1 MIRLTRTAGKYSAV
15 LGLICLLLISAAIL
29 ADALTRS
36 ALNAPIY
43 GLSDLLEVLTP
54 VIVASCFPLT
64 LAATQNISIRFL
76 GRALG
81 NRTGQLVEC
90 FGQFAALLVMAGI
103 VWEVGRYTW
112 KLVEHQQFT
121 WLLHIPIWPSWIL
134 STLLLALCLPI
145 QTFVVVAI
153 FDNFRNGRPL
163 ASPEAGF
170 QDTGEDNRR

>member
-1 MIRLTRTAGKYSAV
+1 MIRLIGTAGKYSAV

-29 ADALTRS
+29 ADALTRT
-36 ALNAPIY
+36 AFNAPIY

-64 LAATQNISIRFL
+64 LAGMQNISIRFL
-76 GRALG
+76 GRALR
-81 NRTGQLVEC
+81 NRAGQLVEF
-90 FGQFAALLVMAGI
+90 FGQLAALLVMAGI

-145 QTFVVVAI
+145 QTLVVVGV
-153 FDNFRNGRPL
+153 FENFKHDRPL
-163 ASPEAGF
+163 ASSEAGF

>member
-1 MIRLTRTAGKYSAV
+1 MIRLVGTAGKYSAV

-29 ADALTRS
+29 ADALTRT
-36 ALNAPIY
+36 AFNAPIY

-64 LAATQNISIRFL
+64 LAGMQNISIRFL
-76 GRALG
+76 GRALK
-81 NRTGQLVEC
+81 NRTGQLVEF
-90 FGQFAALLVMAGI
+90 FGQLVALLVMAGI

-134 STLLLALCLPI
+134 STLLLGLCLPI
-145 QTFVVVAI
+145 QTLVVMGV
-153 FDNFRNGRPL
+153 FENFRHDRPWP
-163 ASPEAGF
+163 ARKRGF
-170 QDTGEDNRR
+170 QDIDEDNRR

>member
-1 MIRLTRTAGKYSAV
+1 MIRLIGTAGRYSAV

-29 ADALTRS
+29 ADALTRTVF
-36 ALNAPIY
+36 NAPIY

-64 LAATQNISIRFL
+64 FAAMQNISIRFL
-76 GRALG
+76 GRALR
-81 NRTGQLVEC
+81 NRTGQLVEF
-90 FGQFAALLVMAGI
+90 FGQLAALLVMAGI

-134 STLLLALCLPI
+134 STVLLGLCLPI
-145 QTFVVVAI
+145 QTLVVAGV
-153 FDNFRNGRPL
+153 FESFKHDRPL
-163 ASPEAGF
+163 ASSEAGLLE
-170 QDTGEDNRR
+170 TGEDSRR